1 MKDERV
7 IIKLKYYRTEIKN
20 LTQQELANQ
29 VGVSRQS
36 INAIEKG
43 KFLPSIELAL
53 KLARFFDVNVEELF
67 FLGEEKWDESSYM

>member
-67 FLGEEKWDESSYM
+67 FLGEEK

>member
-1 MKDERV
+1 MKTEKV
-7 IIKLKYYRTEIKN
+7 IIQLKKYRTEVKK
-20 LTQQELANQ
+20 LTQQELADQ

-53 KLARFFDVNVEELF
+53 KLARFFEVPVEELF
-67 FLGEEKWDESSYM
+67 YLE